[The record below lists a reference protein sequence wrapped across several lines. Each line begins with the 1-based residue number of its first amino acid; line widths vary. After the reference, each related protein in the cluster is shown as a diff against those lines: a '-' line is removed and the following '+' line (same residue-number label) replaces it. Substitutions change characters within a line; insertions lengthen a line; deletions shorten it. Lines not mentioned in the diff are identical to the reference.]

1 MGSSV
6 TSDRP
11 DKKGPPSKKEKDE
24 LSVSE
29 RAEGIVEFLKG
40 VVVEFKKI
48 SWPPREQVIK
58 ETYSVIVLVALI
70 TCAVLAFDFGIA
82 KVVFEPLDHLA
93 RTLGGG
99 VGR

>member
-6 TSDRP
+6 TSEKP
-11 DKKGPPSKKEKDE
+11 DKKGGSPKKDSSE
-24 LSVSE
+24 LSTGE
-29 RAEGIVEFLKG
+29 RVEGVVEFFKG

-48 SWPPREQVIK
+48 SWPDRQQVIR

-70 TCAVLAFDFGIA
+70 TTAVLAFDFAIS

-93 RTLGGG
+93 RTMGGG

>member
-6 TSDRP
+6 TSEKP
-11 DKKGPPSKKEKDE
+11 DKKGGSPKKNQEE
-24 LSVSE
+24 LSAGE
-29 RAEGIVEFLKG
+29 RVEGIVEFLKG

-48 SWPPREQVIK
+48 SWPDRQQVIK
-58 ETYSVIVLVALI
+58 ETYSVIVLVAVI
-70 TCAVLAFDFGIA
+70 TSAVLAFDFAVG
-82 KVVFEPLDHLA
+82 KVIFEPLDHLA